1 MLRSKFLI
9 IVVLLLLPTIS
20 AYSLGVQKQGE
31 GTVKSDAFGIDCGW
45 YCSKDYAPGSRITLT
60 ATTGHRSSFSHWEGA
75 CSGTE
80 PTCVVDMNSDKIVIA
95 IFESAKLTIE
105 KEGVGEVKSNAFGID
120 CGWYCS
126 KDFPVGVEIILT
138 ATPGHRSSFVRWE
151 GACSGTEPTCTV
163 IMDGS
168 KTVKAVFS
176 SSMLTIEKEGEGTVK
191 SDAFGID
198 CGWYCSKDF
207 PVGAEITLTATPSHR
222 SSFLRWEG
230 ACSGTEPT
238 CTVIMDGSK
247 TVKAIF
253 DGRYLL
259 VQKQG
264 NGDGI
269 VKSNAFGIDCG
280 WYCSKDFPVGVEIIL
295 TATPNAR
302 SSFIRWEGACSGS
315 EPTCVVTLE
324 NSKNVT
330 AVFESRR
337 LGVNKV
343 GTGQIKS
350 APFGIDCGWH
360 CVRDYPVGTEVTL
373 VATPNHRSSFSH
385 WEGDCSGS
393 EPTCVITMDENK
405 NVEAVFASSGL
416 SIYKQGNG
424 DGIVKSNAFGI
435 SCGWYCSKDFP
446 VGAEITLTATPNA
459 RSSFIRW
466 EGACLGS
473 EPTCVVTLENSKNVT
488 AVFESRR
495 LGVEK
500 EGLGEIKSAPFGID
514 CGWHC
519 VRDYPVGTLVTLR
532 ATPNIR
538 YLFDRW
544 GGACLGSEPTCVVD
558 MSENKNVKAVFIS
571 RTEPY
576 GIPLETPNKIN
587 DDQKN
592 KLQDILKQVFDVD
605 IEIE

>member
-105 KEGVGEVKSNAFGID
+105 KEGVGE
-120 CGWYCS
+120 
-126 KDFPVGVEIILT
+126 
-138 ATPGHRSSFVRWE
+138 
-151 GACSGTEPTCTV
+151 
-163 IMDGS
+163 
-168 KTVKAVFS
+168 
-176 SSMLTIEKEGEGTVK
+176 
-191 SDAFGID
+191 
-198 CGWYCSKDF
+198 
-207 PVGAEITLTATPSHR
+207 
-222 SSFLRWEG
+222 
-230 ACSGTEPT
+230 
-238 CTVIMDGSK
+238 
-247 TVKAIF
+247 
-253 DGRYLL
+253 
-259 VQKQG
+259 
-264 NGDGI
+264 